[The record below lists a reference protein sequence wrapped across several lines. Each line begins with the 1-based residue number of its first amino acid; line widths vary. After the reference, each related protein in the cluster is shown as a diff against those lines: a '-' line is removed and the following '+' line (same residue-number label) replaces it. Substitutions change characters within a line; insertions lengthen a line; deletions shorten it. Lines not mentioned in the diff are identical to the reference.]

1 MAIKHEGTIEE
12 LQTLL
17 KTAGL
22 KGKWE
27 DDGQG
32 KHTFRSSD
40 GGVLNFWQSKGTVQI
55 QGQEKAKLKLS
66 NAIATGAT
74 TAAGEVAQ
82 AVPVDS
88 RPLKHIFIVHGHDSD
103 ARDQLELVLHRLG
116 LKPFILMNSSGGGK
130 TIIEAL
136 EGKIGRDFT
145 SDFGIVLMTPDD
157 FGYSKKD
164 GDKKVEPRAR
174 QNVIL
179 EAGMLLASLTRSRM
193 AILAGIS
200 HLVCNPRTAW
210 VVFVIFCLLPG
221 FARHFSSPPLV
232 FALRG
237 RCFDAIVG
245 SKAHFLPTVKTPPP
259 WLPWF
264 SCNSFHFS
272 SSGCCCW

>member
-12 LQTLL
+12 LESLL

-40 GGVLNFWQSKGTVQI
+40 GGVLNFWPSKGTVQI

-66 NAIATGAT
+66 NAIATGTT

-82 AVPVDS
+82 AVPIDPQ
-88 RPLKHIFIVHGHDSD
+88 PLKHIFIVHGHDSD

-193 AILAGIS
+193 AILVKGHLEMPSDLQGII
-200 HLVCNPRTAW
+200 HLAYNDHVKEIVPKLCQRLKE
-210 VVFVIFCLLPG
+210 VG
-221 FARHFSSPPLV
+221 FDLEPNQIA
-232 FALRG
+232 A
-237 RCFDAIVG
+237 A
-245 SKAHFLPTVKTPPP
+245 AQ
-259 WLPWF
+259 
-264 SCNSFHFS
+264 
-272 SSGCCCW
+272 